1 MKFISGLL
9 ALAAL
14 ASAAP
19 GKAPT
24 PLDIKLES
32 AGNAEIKAVITNT
45 GKNNLKIFKTGTILD
60 SSPIEKV
67 KISSGGKSSLN
78 YHCLRRSTMPLLI
91 CLCSYLLDLFTSLLY
106 FNALLC

>member
-1 MKFISGLL
+1 MTISISTIIPSSHFTLFKMKFVAGLI

-45 GKNNLKIFKTGTILD
+45 GKGNLKIFKSGTILD
-60 SSPIEKV
+60 SSAVEKV
-67 KISSGGKSSLN
+67 TITSGGTLYQPASLT
-78 YHCLRRSTMPLLI
+78 H
-91 CLCSYLLDLFTSLLY
+91 
-106 FNALLC
+106 

>member
-1 MKFISGLL
+1 MKFISGLI

-60 SSPIEKV
+60 SSPVEKV
-67 KISSGGKSSLN
+67 KISSGGVFCLLLSYVFDLSCHLDLSSL
-78 YHCLRRSTMPLLI
+78 LELLKLPS
-91 CLCSYLLDLFTSLLY
+91 C
-106 FNALLC
+106 

>member
-1 MKFISGLL
+1 MKFISGLI

-24 PLDIKLES
+24 PLDIKLEG

-60 SSPIEKV
+60 SSAVEKV
-67 KISSGGKSSLN
+67 TISSGGMFL
-78 YHCLRRSTMPLLI
+78 CDVLDI
-91 CLCSYLLDLFTSLLY
+91 CLPVYRF
-106 FNALLC
+106 

>member
-1 MKFISGLL
+1 MKFVAGLI

-45 GKNNLKIFKTGTILD
+45 GKNNLKIFKSGTILD
-60 SSPIEKV
+60 NSAVEKV
-67 KISSGGKSSLN
+67 SITSGGIFHPPALLTYQHM
-78 YHCLRRSTMPLLI
+78 YHC
-91 CLCSYLLDLFTSLLY
+91 
-106 FNALLC
+106 

>member
-1 MKFISGLL
+1 MKFVAGLI

-14 ASAAP
+14 VSAAP

-45 GKNNLKIFKTGTILD
+45 GKNNLKIFKSGTILD
-60 SSPIEKV
+60 NSAVEKV
-67 KISSGGKSSLN
+67 SITSGGIF
-78 YHCLRRSTMPLLI
+78 HPP
-91 CLCSYLLDLFTSLLY
+91 
-106 FNALLC
+106 ALLTYQHTYYR